1 MRLLVALIQGR
12 RGLMA
17 LAVAVK
23 LRAANSKAIYYAHRP
38 YHKATDHDEDAPALA
53 GGAAPDLPRL
63 ATAQDP
69 VRPALLEDQR
79 THRRLGCSGAAQ
91 LQHVQDALVPLRD
104 DCHCDFRG
112 EPLSGFVLPVNFDVN
127 CHVLNILNRREHGL
141 QHQQLLHLSD

>member
-1 MRLLVALIQGR
+1 
-12 RGLMA
+12 MA

-69 VRPALLEDQR
+69 VRPALAA
-79 THRRLGCSGAAQ
+79 LGLLAP
-91 LQHVQDALVPLRD
+91 PLRVT
-104 DCHCDFRG
+104 G
-112 EPLSGFVLPVNFDVN
+112 AVAAPQG
-127 CHVLNILNRREHGL
+127 
-141 QHQQLLHLSD
+141 

>member
-1 MRLLVALIQGR
+1 
-12 RGLMA
+12 MA

-91 LQHVQDALVPLRD
+91 LQHAQDAL
-104 DCHCDFRG
+104 
-112 EPLSGFVLPVNFDVN
+112 
-127 CHVLNILNRREHGL
+127 
-141 QHQQLLHLSD
+141 

>member
-79 THRRLGCSGAAQ
+79 THRRQSILGGA
-91 LQHVQDALVPLRD
+91 VV
-104 DCHCDFRG
+104 
-112 EPLSGFVLPVNFDVN
+112 LS
-127 CHVLNILNRREHGL
+127 IK
-141 QHQQLLHLSD
+141 LLKSNVDMETSKKAPHYQ

>member
-1 MRLLVALIQGR
+1 
-12 RGLMA
+12 MA

-69 VRPALLEDQR
+69 AERPCGASTALK
-79 THRRLGCSGAAQ
+79 RRAASEEF
-91 LQHVQDALVPLRD
+91 HPLRGGGG
-104 DCHCDFRG
+104 G
-112 EPLSGFVLPVNFDVN
+112 EGARNGKCFG
-127 CHVLNILNRREHGL
+127 GL
-141 QHQQLLHLSD
+141 DHP